1 MKKMLSFIAVL
12 ALLILPLKVSAAGAT
27 YSHEVLGPDAN
38 GTYTAVIYAT
48 VSQGT
53 SFPGFNGKLVGTNA
67 ILESIQD
74 TDLFKVD
81 TANTTQEADGKS
93 AQVKTV
99 YSNPNATSLD
109 AAEYVGTGEKVE
121 ILKFT
126 YKHDST
132 ASADDDCYFSYIPD
146 GVTNYQITPK
156 KTTNPKTG
164 SVLPYVGIIAGIGLI
179 GCAYVISK
187 KSTKLYRM

>member
-1 MKKMLSFIAVL
+1 MKKMLSFIAVM

-38 GTYTAVIYAT
+38 GVFTAVVYAT
-48 VSQGT
+48 VSQGST
-53 SFPGFNGKLVGTNA
+53 YTGFDGKLVGTNA
-67 ILESIQD
+67 LLDGIQD

-81 TANTTQEADGKS
+81 QASKVIEADMKS
-93 AQVKTV
+93 ATVKTV
-99 YSNPNATSLD
+99 YSNPNAQTLD

-121 ILKFT
+121 VLKFT
-126 YKHDST
+126 YRHDPT
-132 ASADDDCYFSYIPD
+132 ANADDDCYFTYIPD
-146 GVTNYQITPK
+146 GVTNYKITPK
-156 KTTNPKTG
+156 ETKNPKTG

>member
-1 MKKMLSFIAVL
+1 MKKMLSFIAVM

-38 GTYTAVIYAT
+38 GVFTAVVYAT
-48 VSQGT
+48 VSEGT
-53 SFPGFNGKLVGTNA
+53 TFTGFNGKLVGTNA
-67 ILESIQD
+67 ILEGIQD

-81 TANTTQEADGKS
+81 ETNTSKEADGKS
-93 AQVKTV
+93 AIVKTV
-99 YSNPNATSLD
+99 YTNANATSLD

-121 ILKFT
+121 VLKFT

-132 ASADDDCYFSYIPD
+132 ADADADCYFSYIPD
-146 GVTNYQITPK
+146 GVTNYKITPQ